1 MVPMSAEEF
10 GRRKRKTVL
19 TWLGAGL
26 LIVLLGIW
34 IFRSS
39 SAPQEAQRALDYGEK
54 MLRATRYLDAI
65 ESFDHALARQ
75 GNLPRAY
82 LLRGR
87 ARVALTQ
94 TEAAIE
100 DFNKVIQ
107 LEPGSAEAYMDRASA
122 HLEANDYA
130 AVITDCGDA
139 LSRDPEL
146 AYAHTLRGIAFRE
159 LGDLPR
165 SLEDFNR
172 AVELAPALSNHFQR
186 AVTYQALGNH
196 AKAIDD
202 LTEVIALFPA
212 SPLGYLARAKSRAA
226 SGDPSGA
233 HSDRKTGGIL
243 EERKN

>member
-1 MVPMSAEEF
+1 MSAEDF
-10 GRRKRKTVL
+10 ARRRRKIVFA
-19 TWLGAGL
+19 WLAAGL
-26 LIVLLGIW
+26 LMVLLGVW
-34 IFRSS
+34 TFRSS
-39 SAPQEAQRALDYGEK
+39 SAPQEAQMALDDGEK

-65 ESFDHALARQ
+65 QSFDHALARQ
-75 GNLPRAY
+75 SNLPRAF

-94 TEAAIE
+94 TEAAIQ
-100 DFNKVIQ
+100 DFTKAIQ
-107 LEPGSAEAYMDRASA
+107 LQPGSAEAYVDRASA
-122 HLEANDYA
+122 HLEANNYA

-186 AVTYQALGNH
+186 AITYQA
-196 AKAIDD
+196 
-202 LTEVIALFPA
+202 
-212 SPLGYLARAKSRAA
+212 
-226 SGDPSGA
+226 
-233 HSDRKTGGIL
+233 
-243 EERKN
+243 